1 MNEPVEGR
9 PTGGFA
15 IAGLLAFAAI
25 YSGSTA
31 IDLLRGADPGAWIVA
46 GLCVGAGLV
55 AGWMFVRWGR
65 ARRDRPP
72 RVAVVVGVALIAFL
86 VLESIAL
93 WASDTVNAR
102 TNALIVGICIAV
114 LVGTLPEAIR
124 SAVSDRRDRR
134 QRLRTPP
141 PMPGP

>member
-1 MNEPVEGR
+1 L
-9 PTGGFA
+9 
-15 IAGLLAFAAI
+15 IALGTI
-25 YSGSTA
+25 YAGSTA
-31 IDLLRGADPGAWIVA
+31 IDLLRGADRGAWVA
-46 GLCVGAGLV
+46 AGVCFAAGLV
-55 AGWMFVRWGR
+55 AGWALVTWGR
-65 ARRDRPP
+65 KRRDRAPGA
-72 RVAVVVGVALIAFL
+72 AVVVSAIVVAFL
-86 VLESIAL
+86 VIESIPL

-114 LVGTLPEAIR
+114 IAGTLPEGIR